1 LPYNAALVS
10 AVQHGS
16 ATCIHMRPPYG
27 PPSHRKQGQPLGVDR
42 CPSEGYIQILLVALN
57 VTLLETGSLQHAVG
71 SSLAVQ

>member
-1 LPYNAALVS
+1 
-10 AVQHGS
+10 
-16 ATCIHMRPPYG
+16 MRPPYG